1 MLCYE
6 SNLTPIHRATTDEE
20 HVLRVHTKR
29 SSQISSE
36 NRKMG
41 SSVQNI
47 KAKKRWY
54 FPLLWIFSII
64 DFSSMHLFDNSRE
77 AK

>member
-20 HVLRVHTKR
+20 HTRR

-41 SSVQNI
+41 SPVKNI

-54 FPLLWIFSII
+54 FPLLWFFSII
-64 DFSSMHLFDNSRE
+64 DFSSIHLFDNSRE